1 MRGLPKCYLLHT
13 NAFEFKELGK
23 TCQATCFPLSTLN
36 HWSFTEQTS
45 WPSKPRL
52 PKFPWWDSRAWIMGQ
67 KMRSYAMSLNHG
79 LWRLFVWIW
88 ALLGFRRDFPK
99 IHDNVDVVQVAN
111 EMKLCCVK
119 NLSSTTSKM
128 AKYSRNLKNN
138 QNTPKPKNEQN
149 MP

>member
-1 MRGLPKCYLLHT
+1 MGFDAFLCEYGL
-13 NAFEFKELGK
+13 F
-23 TCQATCFPLSTLN
+23 
-36 HWSFTEQTS
+36 
-45 WPSKPRL
+45 
-52 PKFPWWDSRAWIMGQ
+52 
-67 KMRSYAMSLNHG
+67 
-79 LWRLFVWIW
+79 
-88 ALLGFRRDFPK
+88 LGFRRDFPK

-111 EMKLCCVK
+111 EMKLCGVK